1 MQEVVSNRVH
11 NQVEEEAEDEVF
23 RQIYIPRTLEEV
35 IDYEQDIEKAGRGDQ
50 VSKCIICTRDAQRYK
65 NSLCPM
71 KHATN
76 TALFTPVV
84 LLETDGSQVVVT
96 RQRRRGT

>member
-1 MQEVVSNRVH
+1 MQDVVSNREH

-50 VSKCIICTRDAQRYK
+50 VSI
-65 NSLCPM
+65 L
-71 KHATN
+71 
-76 TALFTPVV
+76 
-84 LLETDGSQVVVT
+84 
-96 RQRRRGT
+96 

>member
-1 MQEVVSNRVH
+1 MCQMLTVYQMQDVVSNREH

-50 VSKCIICTRDAQRYK
+50 VSI
-65 NSLCPM
+65 L
-71 KHATN
+71 
-76 TALFTPVV
+76 
-84 LLETDGSQVVVT
+84 
-96 RQRRRGT
+96 

>member
-1 MQEVVSNRVH
+1 MLTIYQMQDVVSNREH

-50 VSKCIICTRDAQRYK
+50 VSI
-65 NSLCPM
+65 L
-71 KHATN
+71 
-76 TALFTPVV
+76 
-84 LLETDGSQVVVT
+84 
-96 RQRRRGT
+96 

>member
-1 MQEVVSNRVH
+1 MYILYCKMQEVVANRVH

-50 VSKCIICTRDAQRYK
+50 VSKLSRVIVGLTVKEMYFD
-65 NSLCPM
+65 
-71 KHATN
+71 
-76 TALFTPVV
+76 
-84 LLETDGSQVVVT
+84 
-96 RQRRRGT
+96 

>member
-35 IDYEQDIEKAGRGDQ
+35 IDYEQDFEKAGRGDQ
-50 VSKCIICTRDAQRYK
+50 VSIFNIGTRIAHPRGQIII
-65 NSLCPM
+65 L
-71 KHATN
+71 
-76 TALFTPVV
+76 
-84 LLETDGSQVVVT
+84 
-96 RQRRRGT
+96 